1 MKIIYPTKKPPLLN
15 ALLAALA
22 KNLIIKP
29 SLKLQ
34 RFRTSY
40 PKFWTMPYDSVCKEI
55 LIEGLYEKSVL
66 DAMCQL
72 VHDKNCT
79 VLDVGANIGN
89 HSVWFSKI
97 FDNVV
102 SFEPSERNGWIFK
115 ANIELNN
122 ITNIRLIQKGLSDT
136 AGFIELNN
144 DHNKLDTNNGFD
156 QDKPFFTSKQTQQMI
171 EIGIGDSEIAALT
184 LSKQIGMIKV
194 DVEGHEPQ
202 VIKGLAATIKKHR
215 PIIYWEAFTPD
226 TVNESKKVLEQFGLK
241 YFYHLSPARPQ
252 GRFAKIK
259 SVFEGRNCT
268 LVPMHECHTFSGM
281 NVGSFTPID

>member
-1 MKIIYPTKKPPLLN
+1 
-15 ALLAALA
+15 
-22 KNLIIKP
+22 
-29 SLKLQ
+29 
-34 RFRTSY
+34 
-40 PKFWTMPYDSVCKEI
+40 MPYDSICKEI

-72 VHDKNCT
+72 VQDKKCT

-97 FDNVV
+97 FDDVV

-115 ANIELNN
+115 ANLELNN
-122 ITNIRLIQKGLSDT
+122 ITNIRFIQKGLSDT

-144 DHNKLDTNNGFD
+144 DRNKLDTNNGFD
-156 QDKPFFTSKQTQQMI
+156 QEQPFFTSKQAQQMI
-171 EIGIGDSEIAALT
+171 EIGIGDSEIDALK
-184 LSKQIGMIKV
+184 LSKKIGMIKV
-194 DVEGHEPQ
+194 DVEGHEPK
-202 VIKGLAATIKKHR
+202 VIKGLATTIAKHR
-215 PIIYWEAFTPD
+215 PIIYWEAFTAD
-226 TVNESKKVLEQFGLK
+226 TVNESKKALEQIGLK

-259 SVFEGRNCT
+259 SVFAGRNCT
-268 LVPMHECHTFSGM
+268 LVPIHECNKFSGM